1 MALKARTLALL
12 GVVLLLAALAGGY
25 WVREQREP
33 SGLSGPPASPTA
45 RAARR
50 SARAKPGFVGSAA
63 CSNCHRTEYQHWTG
77 SHHQLAMQPAT
88 DATVL
93 GNFNHA
99 TVRNAGVVATFFR
112 RGPAFMVRI
121 AGADGAVSDHQ
132 IEFTFG
138 VFPLQQYL
146 IAMPGGRLQ
155 ALGVAWDSR
164 PAAAGGQ
171 RWFYLFPEAKP
182 GAPLFWTGIDQTW
195 NFMCADCH
203 STNVRKNYDLRTR
216 SYATIYSEID
226 VGCEACHGPG
236 SNHLLWASRG
246 KGWKEFAATEGMPV
260 RYHEGSRAQWTIDP
274 ATGNARPKPQHR
286 SWLEINTC
294 ARCHSRRSQIK
305 EDYVH
310 GQPVG
315 NDFRVALLDGDQYFP
330 DGQIKSE
337 DYEYGSFLQSRMYH
351 SGVVCSDCH
360 DPHTLNLRAD
370 GNQVCYQCHS
380 AQKYNSPSHHHHRL
394 DAAGSRCVKCHMP
407 TRTYM
412 MVHVRHDH
420 SLRIPRPDL
429 SVKLGVPN
437 ACNSCHKD
445 KTAKWAADALARW
458 YGRAPLGYQRFAQA
472 LADGADGAPGAA
484 QALAKLAE
492 DRNQPAIA
500 RATAI
505 SRLGSY
511 SGMEAAQAVAAAGA
525 DPDPLVRR
533 AAASS
538 VTVVAPQAAAAL
550 LAPLLR
556 DKVRDVRL
564 EAASSAEL
572 NSLEIRQGIA
582 GEALNRAVAEY
593 IQAQELNA
601 DRPEAHLNLGLLYA
615 AENNSQRAIAE
626 MKTAREIDPTFAPAA
641 ADLADLY
648 RQLGRDDDAGAVLA
662 DALRTSSR
670 NAALLHAMGLYL
682 VRAKHPA
689 QALHDLGEAAR
700 LAPDNARF
708 GYVYAIALEDAGQSD
723 AAIDALQQVLRN
735 HPYDRESLAAAV
747 GIYAA
752 HGNRNQALAYA
763 ERMHELDPDNRAID
777 QEISRLRSIRER

>member
-1 MALKARTLALL
+1 VAPKARTLALL
-12 GVVLLLAALAGGY
+12 GVALLLAAVAGGY
-25 WVREQREP
+25 WLRDRRE
-33 SGLSGPPASPTA
+33 PPASSTP
-45 RAARR
+45 AAVRQ

-63 CSNCHRTEYQHWTG
+63 CAKCHRPEYEHWTG

-99 TVRNAGVVATFFR
+99 TVRNDGIAATFLR
-112 RGPAFMVRI
+112 RGREFIVRTT
-121 AGADGAVSDHQ
+121 GADGSVQDFP
-132 IEFTFG
+132 IKFTFG

-164 PAAAGGQ
+164 PATSGGQ
-171 RWFYLFPEAKP
+171 RWFFLFPEAKP

-203 STNVRKNYDLRTR
+203 STNLHKNYDLRAR
-216 SYATIYSEID
+216 SYATTYSEID

-236 SNHLLWASRG
+236 SDHLLWASRG
-246 KGWKEFAATEGMPV
+246 KGWENLARTGGLPV
-260 RYHEGSRAQWTIDP
+260 QYHERSGAAWTIDP
-274 ATGNARPKPQHR
+274 ATGNARPKLQSR
-286 SWLEINTC
+286 SRLEINTC
-294 ARCHSRRSQIK
+294 ARCHSHRSQIK
-305 EDYVH
+305 EDYEH

-315 NDFRVALLDGDQYFP
+315 DDYRVSLLDSDLYFP
-330 DGQIKSE
+330 DGQIKAE

-360 DPHTLNLRAD
+360 DPHSLKLRAE
-370 GNQVCYQCHS
+370 GNQVCYQCHLER
-380 AQKYNSPSHHHHRL
+380 KYNSPSHHRHKL
-394 DAAGSRCVKCHMP
+394 DAAGSRCVECHMP

-412 MVHVRHDH
+412 MVHERHDH
-420 SLRIPRPDL
+420 SLSIPRPDL

-445 KTAKWAADALARW
+445 KTAKWAAGALARW
-458 YGRAPLGYQRFAQA
+458 YGQAPLGYQRFAQT
-472 LADGADGAPGAA
+472 LAIGAEGAPGAA
-484 QALAKLAE
+484 HSLAKLAKDKE
-492 DRNQPAIA
+492 QPEIA

-505 SRLGSY
+505 SRLGAY
-511 SGMEAAQAVAAAGA
+511 SGMDPAGAVAAAVT

-538 VTVVAPQAAAAL
+538 VTAVAPSAAAAV

-564 EAASSAEL
+564 EAAASAEL
-572 NSLEIRQGIA
+572 NSFAIRPGIA
-582 GEALNRAVAEY
+582 GRELDRAVAEY
-593 IQAQELNA
+593 NQAQELNA
-601 DRPEAHLNLGLLYA
+601 DRPEAHLNLGLLHA
-615 AENNSQRAIAE
+615 AENNSQKAIAE
-626 MKTAREIDPTFAPAA
+626 MKTALEIDPTFAPAA

-648 RQLGRDDDAGAVLA
+648 RQLGRDPEAGAVLA
-662 DALRTSSR
+662 DALRTSPR
-670 NAALLHAMGLYL
+670 NAALLHAMGLFL
-682 VRAKHPA
+682 VRAKRPA

-708 GYVYAIALEDAGQSD
+708 GYVYAVALQDAGRSD
-723 AAIDALQQVLRN
+723 AAIGALELVLRN
-735 HPYDRESLAAAV
+735 HPYDRGSLAALV

-752 HGNRNQALAYA
+752 HGNRDQALAYA
-763 ERMHELDPDNRAID
+763 ERLLQLDPGDRAIQ
-777 QEISRLRSIRER
+777 QEIARLRSMPER